1 MAGLERHSTPGTTS
15 RATLGRDPRLAFRRR
30 RPRASFKR
38 LALLSSI
45 LASGLVALS
54 STTVALQDVAS
65 AVGKDLPLHQR
76 WLARLVPTTKGEAF
90 LPTFVSRPPTAPLI
104 AGEAARDGLII
115 EPELQV
121 VTRGPTSAPAFT
133 PPSVNR
139 TGKQDIIVALRKPQ
153 PVRAAAASHFKAG
166 ALKSPDLA
174 SLFSNAD
181 AVPEMAFTTAEA
193 IDAVDGALRYAS
205 TEAKAKN
212 TVVAKDNTAAREAVA
227 KPVVTLAAIAP
238 LPRRNELARA
248 AGKADAESNVVA
260 GSAVVSA
267 YAPADID
274 KSMSA
279 PFSALLG
286 KPMGP
291 TALGKD
297 GKPDHAW
304 VLNKIPTNARS
315 ATEQKCLATAIYFE
329 ARGEP
334 MKGELAV
341 AQVVINRLKNPAY
354 PNTVCGV
361 VYQNK
366 NMRNACQFSFACD
379 GIPDRITD
387 ATSWKRA
394 QTLAKRVL
402 NEDDWW
408 NADVGSSTHYHATYV
423 KPRWARTM
431 KKMQKLGHHVFYKT
445 YGGGWI

>member
-1 MAGLERHSTPGTTS
+1 MAGIERHSGMTS
-15 RATLGRDPRLAFRRR
+15 RAHLGRDPRLAARPR
-30 RPRASFKR
+30 RPRASLKR

-45 LASGLVALS
+45 FAGGLLALS
-54 STTVALQDVAS
+54 STPVALQDVAS
-65 AVGKDLPLHQR
+65 AAGKDLPLHQR
-76 WLARLVPTTKGEAF
+76 WLARLVPAKKGKAY
-90 LPTFVSRPPTAPLI
+90 LPTFVSSPPMAPLV
-104 AGEAARDGLII
+104 AGEVASDGLII

-121 VTRGPTSAPAFT
+121 VVRGPVSAPAFT

-139 TGKQDIIVALRKPQ
+139 GGKQDIAVALRKPH
-153 PVRAAAASHFKAG
+153 PVRAASATHFKAG
-166 ALKSPDLA
+166 LIQSRDLA
-174 SLFSNAD
+174 SLFSNAE
-181 AVPEMAFTTAEA
+181 AVPRMAFTTAQELTQP
-193 IDAVDGALRYAS
+193 DGALRYAS
-205 TEAKAKN
+205 AEN
-212 TVVAKDNTAAREAVA
+212 AARATGAKEAVA

-238 LPRRNELARA
+238 IPRRNELARA
-248 AGKADAESNVVA
+248 AGKAAPKDAETT

-267 YAPADID
+267 YAPADVD
-274 KSMSA
+274 KSMNA
-279 PFSALLG
+279 PFQALLG
-286 KPMGP
+286 KPMGA
-291 TALGKD
+291 TAIGKD
-297 GKPDHAW
+297 GKPDHWW
-304 VLNKIPTNARS
+304 VMNKIPTNARS

-334 MKGELAV
+334 TKGELAV

-379 GIPDRITD
+379 GIADRITD

-402 NEDDWW
+402 NEDNWW
-408 NADVGSSTHYHATYV
+408 NAEVGSSTHYHATYV
-423 KPRWARTM
+423 RPRWAKTM